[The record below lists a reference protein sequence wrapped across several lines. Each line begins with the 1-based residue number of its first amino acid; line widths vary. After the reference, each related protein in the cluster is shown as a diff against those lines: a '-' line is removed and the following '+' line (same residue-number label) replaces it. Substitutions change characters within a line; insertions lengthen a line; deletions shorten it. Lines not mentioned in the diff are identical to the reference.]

1 VRERIEA
8 VEELLEAPTVVE
20 SCVRAGQWN
29 EAIQVSR
36 RISQSLKR
44 YQARDQS
51 GGALGILERVQDGV
65 DRALLGL
72 RGKVLE
78 TLGER
83 TLKLPG
89 AVRGVGILRKISTER
104 LEVESGKGKRKEGGL
119 GRELNEDGLRIVF
132 LSARWKCLKGELD
145 AVEAQMSACGI
156 DTNGGGATVKG
167 KVSVE
172 ENDERTRWIKRWI
185 EVWREIVGETI
196 GMYSEVFLSSSSG
209 ETDKEQEIELD
220 EFLVPRPTLPPT
232 APLELFLST
241 SLTSLHSI
249 LRSSLSYLTSTASL
263 STLLTQLTY
272 CSHSFTR
279 HGLSFHSHLQLSQLF
294 ENRVS
299 QIMLTEWE
307 QAGKKW
313 EAEWREGWSL
323 SGGSALITTT
333 IKARRNGRT
342 PIKDWLVVPEGVNT
356 LLSTPL
362 PPAPT
367 SFTSANIDSPHWHH
381 QPSATLALL
390 PPLAHLLNTYV
401 NSLNSLRLLPPSSIF
416 PTLLIAQSKELER
429 ASRVLEAFIDAWSSS
444 FAQSTPIPP
453 KSFDANDAEMSEEEL
468 IVVRER
474 EEEKRVVMH
483 SIAWFG
489 RELIPWV
496 RGALVEGV
504 YRELHQQKEKG
515 GKKAEE
521 TGLRE
526 ARKRVEKLIARIE
539 GREWVDPDAPR
550 PVEAEVRINGNTNR
564 NEEIGEEREEE
575 SIEEDGGALPV
586 LEIPAGPLES
596 ISSPATTA
604 NGTGEHLEREEPLEF
619 TASPIEPSPTDEP
632 SLDLP
637 SNGGGEFNEGDDVEE
652 EEEGSKPYLVDEIAP
667 PPPLPA
673 QENGTNGIEKE
684 EEQSL
689 GQEEAVEPGVSV

>member
-1 VRERIEA
+1 M
-8 VEELLEAPTVVE
+8 
-20 SCVRAGQWN
+20 
-29 EAIQVSR
+29 
-36 RISQSLKR
+36 
-44 YQARDQS
+44 
-51 GGALGILERVQDGV
+51 GGALGILERVQEGV

-78 TLGER
+78 TLGDR

-104 LEVESGKGKRKEGGL
+104 GEVESGKGKRKEEAL
-119 GRELNEDGLRIVF
+119 VRELDEDGLRIVF
-132 LSARWKCLKGELD
+132 LSARWKCLKGELE
-145 AVEAQMSACGI
+145 AVEAQMNACGI
-156 DTNGGGATVKG
+156 DTTGGGGATIKG

-196 GMYSEVFLSSSSG
+196 GMYSEVFLTG
-209 ETDKEQEIELD
+209 EQDKGQEVQFD

-241 SLTSLHSI
+241 SLTSLHSV
-249 LRSSLSYLTSTASL
+249 LRSSLSFLTSTASL

-299 QIMLTEWE
+299 QIMLMEWE

-323 SGGSALITTT
+323 SGGSALVTTS

-356 LLSTPL
+356 LLSTSL
-362 PPAPT
+362 PPTPT
-367 SFTSANIDSPHWHH
+367 SFTSTNIDSPPWHH
-381 QPSATLALL
+381 QPSTTLALL

-416 PTLLIAQSKELER
+416 PTLLHAQSKELER

-444 FAQSTPIPP
+444 FAQSTPIPS
-453 KSFDANDAEMSEEEL
+453 KSFDSNDVELSEEEST
-468 IVVRER
+468 VVKER
-474 EEEKRVVMH
+474 EEEKRVVLNSM
-483 SIAWFG
+483 AWFG

-504 YRELHQQKEKG
+504 YRELHQQKEKD
-515 GKKAEE
+515 GKRVEE

-550 PVEAEVRINGNTNR
+550 PVEEARTNGVTNGSG
-564 NEEIGEEREEE
+564 EIEGKGEKEEE
-575 SIEEDGGALPV
+575 PIEEEGGALPV

-596 ISSPATTA
+596 LSSPATTS
-604 NGTGEHLEREEPLEF
+604 NGTGANLERDEPLEF
-619 TASPIEPSPTDEP
+619 TSSPVEPSSTDEP

-637 SNGGGEFNEGDDVEE
+637 LSSNGHAEDGDGEAEGEGEE
-652 EEEGSKPYLVDEIAP
+652 NKPYLVDEVAP

-673 QENGTNGIEKE
+673 QENGTNGITRDVEGPLDRE
-684 EEQSL
+684 
-689 GQEEAVEPGVSV
+689 GAVEVEV